1 MNNDN
6 NNDFTFICFREIS
19 HTVFPSRVEA
29 SQLRYVDDD
38 GDIGLFSPTIKRSR
52 QEVSLLN
59 DDTSRLMESVLR
71 KNIHSSMDVNARFV
85 VLICVYSH
93 K

>member
-1 MNNDN
+1 MKNDN
-6 NNDFTFICFREIS
+6 LNSICFREIS

-29 SQLRYVDDD
+29 SQLRYIDHD
-38 GDIGLFSPTIKRSR
+38 GDIGLFSPAIKRSR

-71 KNIHSSMDVNARFV
+71 KNIHSSMDVNARLE
-85 VLICVYSH
+85 VLVCI
-93 K
+93 